1 MEARRGKPM
10 IGTGKVL
17 RRLNEML
24 DSALDG
30 SFEEYHYDETELS
43 KIETKWNRFLSSS
56 SLARKNIE
64 KEKANLQ
71 SLVSDISHQTKTP
84 VANMKLYAELLEEGI
99 ARENPDREQ
108 MLFMAGEMKKQAER
122 LEFLIQAL
130 TKMSRLETNLVVVQ
144 PEKQPVE
151 PLIFQAVA
159 QIRPKAEACEIDV
172 KIQGNQKITA
182 CYDKK
187 WSIEALYNLLDNAVK
202 YSPRGSQVNLRVQEY
217 SMYCEICVEDRGIGM
232 TEEEIPKVFQR
243 FYRGKQVQQK
253 QGVGIGL
260 YLVREIVKKQKGYV
274 KIKSQPGQGSRISLF
289 LPKD

>member
-1 MEARRGKPM
+1 M

-122 LEFLIQAL
+122 LEFLMQAL
-130 TKMSRLETNLVVVQ
+130 TKMSRLETNLVTVQ
-144 PEKQPVE
+144 PEKQSVE

-159 QIRPKAEACEIDV
+159 QIKPKAEACEIDV

-187 WSIEALYNLLDNAVK
+187 WSIEALYNLLDNAVRACTQVEK
-202 YSPRGSQVNLRVQEY
+202 WGNRKMTIKVQQIRRQIIFEIRNTYAGKIQFDSETGLPLSQRGEGHGLGMGSVA
-217 SMYCEICVEDRGIGM
+217 SCVEKWGGILDCG
-232 TEEEIPKVFQR
+232 EENGWF
-243 FYRGKQVQQK
+243 F
-253 QGVGIGL
+253 
-260 YLVREIVKKQKGYV
+260 VRIL
-274 KIKSQPGQGSRISLF
+274 I
-289 LPKD
+289 

>member
-1 MEARRGKPM
+1 M

-30 SFEEYHYDETELS
+30 SFEEHHYDETELS

-84 VANMKLYAELLEEGI
+84 VANMKLYAELLEEGL
-99 ARENPDREQ
+99 ARENPDKEQ
-108 MLFMAGEMKKQAER
+108 LLFMVSEMKEQAER

-159 QIRPKAEACEIDV
+159 QIKPKAEACEIDV

-253 QGVGIGL
+253 PGVGIGL

>member
-1 MEARRGKPM
+1 M
-10 IGTGKVL
+10 VQ
-17 RRLNEML
+17 EML

-30 SFEEYHYDETELS
+30 SFEEHHYDETELS

-64 KEKANLQ
+64 KEKENLQ

-84 VANMKLYAELLEEGI
+84 VANMKLYAELLEEGL
-99 ARENPDREQ
+99 ARENPDKEQ
-108 MLFMAGEMKKQAER
+108 LLFMVSEMKEQAER

-159 QIRPKAEACEIDV
+159 QIKPKAEACEIDV

-253 QGVGIGL
+253 PGVGIGL

>member
-1 MEARRGKPM
+1 M

-30 SFEEYHYDETELS
+30 SFEEQHYDETELS

-56 SLARKNIE
+56 NLARKNIE
-64 KEKANLQ
+64 EEKANLQ
-71 SLVSDISHQTKTP
+71 GLVSDISHQTKTP
-84 VANMKLYAELLEEGI
+84 VANMRLYAELLEEGL
-99 ARENPDREQ
+99 ARENPDKEQ
-108 MLFMAGEMKKQAER
+108 LLFMVSEMKEQAER

-187 WSIEALYNLLDNAVK
+187 WSIEVLYNLLDNAVK

>member
-1 MEARRGKPM
+1 M

-30 SFEEYHYDETELS
+30 SFEEQHYDETELS

-56 SLARKNIE
+56 NLARKNIE
-64 KEKANLQ
+64 EEKANLQ
-71 SLVSDISHQTKTP
+71 GLVSDISHQTKIP
-84 VANMKLYAELLEEGI
+84 VANMRLYAELLEEGL
-99 ARENPDREQ
+99 ARENPDKEQ
-108 MLFMAGEMKKQAER
+108 LLFMVSEMKEQAER

-253 QGVGIGL
+253 PGVGIGL

>member
-1 MEARRGKPM
+1 M

-122 LEFLIQAL
+122 LEFLMQAL
-130 TKMSRLETNLVVVQ
+130 TKMSRLETNLVTVQ
-144 PEKQPVE
+144 PEKQSVE

-159 QIRPKAEACEIDV
+159 QIKPKAEACEIDV

-202 YSPRGSQVNLRVQEY
+202 YSPKGSQVTLRVQEY

-253 QGVGIGL
+253 PGVGIGL

-274 KIKSQPGQGSRISLF
+274 KIKSQPGKGSRISLF

>member
-1 MEARRGKPM
+1 M

-64 KEKANLQ
+64 KEKENLQ

-122 LEFLIQAL
+122 LEFLMQAL
-130 TKMSRLETNLVVVQ
+130 TKMSRLETNLVTVQ
-144 PEKQPVE
+144 PEKQSVE

-159 QIRPKAEACEIDV
+159 QIKPKAEACEIDV

-202 YSPRGSQVNLRVQEY
+202 YSPKGSQVTLRVQEY

-253 QGVGIGL
+253 PGVGIGL

-274 KIKSQPGQGSRISLF
+274 KIKSQPGKGSRISLF

>member
-1 MEARRGKPM
+1 M

-30 SFEEYHYDETELS
+30 SFEEQHYDETELS

-56 SLARKNIE
+56 NLARKNIE
-64 KEKANLQ
+64 EEKANLQ
-71 SLVSDISHQTKTP
+71 GLVSDISHQTKTP
-84 VANMKLYAELLEEGI
+84 VANMRLYAELLEEGL
-99 ARENPDREQ
+99 ARENPDKEQ
-108 MLFMAGEMKKQAER
+108 LLFMVSEMKEQAER

-202 YSPRGSQVNLRVQEY
+202 YSPKGSQVTLRVQEY

-253 QGVGIGL
+253 PGVGIGL

-274 KIKSQPGQGSRISLF
+274 KIKSQPGKGSRISLF

>member
-1 MEARRGKPM
+1 M

-84 VANMKLYAELLEEGI
+84 VANMKLYAELLEEGL
-99 ARENPDREQ
+99 ARENPDKEQ
-108 MLFMAGEMKKQAER
+108 LLFMVSEMKEQAER

>member
-1 MEARRGKPM
+1 M

-64 KEKANLQ
+64 KEKENLQ

-99 ARENPDREQ
+99 ARENLDSEQ

-122 LEFLIQAL
+122 LEFLMQAL
-130 TKMSRLETNLVVVQ
+130 TKMSRLETNLVTVQ
-144 PEKQPVE
+144 PEKQSVE

-159 QIRPKAEACEIDV
+159 QIKPKAEACEINV

-253 QGVGIGL
+253 PGVGIGL

>member
-1 MEARRGKPM
+1 M

-122 LEFLIQAL
+122 LEFLMQAL
-130 TKMSRLETNLVVVQ
+130 TKMSRLETNLVTVQ
-144 PEKQPVE
+144 PEKQSVE

-159 QIRPKAEACEIDV
+159 QIKPKAEACEIDV

-202 YSPRGSQVNLRVQEY
+202 YSPKGSQVTLRVQEY

-253 QGVGIGL
+253 PGVGIGL

>member
-1 MEARRGKPM
+1 M

-30 SFEEYHYDETELS
+30 SFEEQHYDETELS

-56 SLARKNIE
+56 NLARKNIE
-64 KEKANLQ
+64 EEKANLQ
-71 SLVSDISHQTKTP
+71 GLVSDISHQTKTP
-84 VANMKLYAELLEEGI
+84 VANMRLYAELLEEGL
-99 ARENPDREQ
+99 ARENPDKEQ
-108 MLFMAGEMKKQAER
+108 LLFMVSEMKEQAER

-202 YSPRGSQVNLRVQEY
+202 YSPRRSQVNLRVQEY

-253 QGVGIGL
+253 PGVGIGL

>member
-1 MEARRGKPM
+1 M

-122 LEFLIQAL
+122 LEFLMQAL
-130 TKMSRLETNLVVVQ
+130 TKMSRLETNLVTVQ
-144 PEKQPVE
+144 PEKQSVE

-159 QIRPKAEACEIDV
+159 QIKPKAETCEIDV

-202 YSPRGSQVNLRVQEY
+202 YSPKGSQVTLRVQEY

-253 QGVGIGL
+253 PGVGIGL

-274 KIKSQPGQGSRISLF
+274 KIKSQPGKGSRISLF

>member
-1 MEARRGKPM
+1 
-10 IGTGKVL
+10 
-17 RRLNEML
+17 
-24 DSALDG
+24 
-30 SFEEYHYDETELS
+30 
-43 KIETKWNRFLSSS
+43 
-56 SLARKNIE
+56 
-64 KEKANLQ
+64 
-71 SLVSDISHQTKTP
+71 
-84 VANMKLYAELLEEGI
+84 
-99 ARENPDREQ
+99 
-108 MLFMAGEMKKQAER
+108 MKKQAER
-122 LEFLIQAL
+122 LEFLMQAL
-130 TKMSRLETNLVVVQ
+130 TKMSRLETNLVTVQ
-144 PEKQPVE
+144 PEKQSVE

-159 QIRPKAEACEIDV
+159 QIKPKAEACEIDV

-202 YSPRGSQVNLRVQEY
+202 YSPKGSQVTLRVQEY

-253 QGVGIGL
+253 PGVGIGL

>member
-1 MEARRGKPM
+1 M

-30 SFEEYHYDETELS
+30 SFEEQHYDETELS

-56 SLARKNIE
+56 NLARKNIE
-64 KEKANLQ
+64 EEKANLQ
-71 SLVSDISHQTKTP
+71 GLVSDISHQTKTP
-84 VANMKLYAELLEEGI
+84 VANMRLYAELLEEGL
-99 ARENPDREQ
+99 ARENPDKEQ
-108 MLFMAGEMKKQAER
+108 LLFMVSEMKEQAER

-151 PLIFQAVA
+151 PLIFQAVS

-253 QGVGIGL
+253 PGVGIGL

>member
-1 MEARRGKPM
+1 M

-122 LEFLIQAL
+122 LEFLMQAL
-130 TKMSRLETNLVVVQ
+130 TKMSRLETNLVTVQ
-144 PEKQPVE
+144 PEKQSVE
-151 PLIFQAVA
+151 TLIFQAVA
-159 QIRPKAEACEIDV
+159 QIKPKADACEIDV

-202 YSPRGSQVNLRVQEY
+202 YSPKGSQVTLRVQEY

-253 QGVGIGL
+253 PGVGIGL

>member
-1 MEARRGKPM
+1 M

-84 VANMKLYAELLEEGI
+84 VANMKLYAELLEEGL
-99 ARENPDREQ
+99 ARENPDKEQ
-108 MLFMAGEMKKQAER
+108 LLFMVSEMKEQAER

-159 QIRPKAEACEIDV
+159 QIKPKAEACEIDV

>member
-1 MEARRGKPM
+1 M

-122 LEFLIQAL
+122 LEFLMQAL
-130 TKMSRLETNLVVVQ
+130 TKMSRLETNLVTVQ
-144 PEKQPVE
+144 PEKQSVE

-159 QIRPKAEACEIDV
+159 QIKPKADACEIDV

-202 YSPRGSQVNLRVQEY
+202 YSPKGSQVTLRVQEY

-253 QGVGIGL
+253 PGVGIGL

>member
-1 MEARRGKPM
+1 M

-30 SFEEYHYDETELS
+30 SFEEQHYDETELS

-56 SLARKNIE
+56 NLARKNIE
-64 KEKANLQ
+64 EEKANLQ
-71 SLVSDISHQTKTP
+71 GLVSDISHQTKTP
-84 VANMKLYAELLEEGI
+84 VANMRLYAELLEEGL
-99 ARENPDREQ
+99 ARENPDKEQ
-108 MLFMAGEMKKQAER
+108 LLFMVSEMKEQAER

-130 TKMSRLETNLVVVQ
+130 TKMSRLETNLVTVQ
-144 PEKQPVE
+144 PEKQSVE

-159 QIRPKAEACEIDV
+159 QIKPKAEACEIDV

-202 YSPRGSQVNLRVQEY
+202 YSPKGSQVTLRVQEY

-253 QGVGIGL
+253 PGVGIGL

>member
-1 MEARRGKPM
+1 M

-30 SFEEYHYDETELS
+30 SFEEQHYDETELS

-56 SLARKNIE
+56 NLARKNIE
-64 KEKANLQ
+64 EEKANLQ
-71 SLVSDISHQTKTP
+71 GLVSDISHQTKTP
-84 VANMKLYAELLEEGI
+84 VANMRLYAELLEEGL
-99 ARENPDREQ
+99 ARENPDKEQ
-108 MLFMAGEMKKQAER
+108 LLFMVSEMKEQAER

-159 QIRPKAEACEIDV
+159 QIRPKAEAREIDV

-253 QGVGIGL
+253 PGVGIGL

>member
-1 MEARRGKPM
+1 M

-30 SFEEYHYDETELS
+30 SFEEHHYDETELS

-56 SLARKNIE
+56 NLARKNIE
-64 KEKANLQ
+64 EEKANLQ
-71 SLVSDISHQTKTP
+71 GLVSDISHQTKTP
-84 VANMKLYAELLEEGI
+84 VANMRLYAELLEEGL
-99 ARENPDREQ
+99 ARENPDKEQ
-108 MLFMAGEMKKQAER
+108 LLFMVSEMKEQAER

-130 TKMSRLETNLVVVQ
+130 TKMSRLETNLVTVQ
-144 PEKQPVE
+144 PEKQSVE

-159 QIRPKAEACEIDV
+159 QIKPKAEACEINV

-253 QGVGIGL
+253 PGVGIGL

>member
-1 MEARRGKPM
+1 M

-108 MLFMAGEMKKQAER
+108 MLFMAGEMMKLAVR
-122 LEFLIQAL
+122 LEFLMQAL
-130 TKMSRLETNLVVVQ
+130 TKMS
-144 PEKQPVE
+144 
-151 PLIFQAVA
+151 
-159 QIRPKAEACEIDV
+159 
-172 KIQGNQKITA
+172 
-182 CYDKK
+182 
-187 WSIEALYNLLDNAVK
+187 
-202 YSPRGSQVNLRVQEY
+202 
-217 SMYCEICVEDRGIGM
+217 
-232 TEEEIPKVFQR
+232 
-243 FYRGKQVQQK
+243 
-253 QGVGIGL
+253 
-260 YLVREIVKKQKGYV
+260 
-274 KIKSQPGQGSRISLF
+274 SL
-289 LPKD
+289 

>member
-1 MEARRGKPM
+1 M

-30 SFEEYHYDETELS
+30 SFEEQHYDETELS

-56 SLARKNIE
+56 NLARKNIE
-64 KEKANLQ
+64 EEKANLQ
-71 SLVSDISHQTKTP
+71 GLVSDISHQTKTP
-84 VANMKLYAELLEEGI
+84 VANMRLYAELLEEGL
-99 ARENPDREQ
+99 ARENPDKEQ
-108 MLFMAGEMKKQAER
+108 LLFMVSEMKEQAER

-159 QIRPKAEACEIDV
+159 QIKPKAEACEIDV

-202 YSPRGSQVNLRVQEY
+202 YSPKGSQVTLRVQEY

-253 QGVGIGL
+253 PGVGIGL

>member
-1 MEARRGKPM
+1 M

-30 SFEEYHYDETELS
+30 SFEEQHYDETELS

-56 SLARKNIE
+56 NLARKNIE
-64 KEKANLQ
+64 EEKANLQ
-71 SLVSDISHQTKTP
+71 GLVSDISHQTKTP
-84 VANMKLYAELLEEGI
+84 VANMRLYAELLEEGL
-99 ARENPDREQ
+99 ARENPDKEQ
-108 MLFMAGEMKKQAER
+108 LLFMVSEMKEQAER

-172 KIQGNQKITA
+172 KIQGNQRITA

>member
-1 MEARRGKPM
+1 M

-30 SFEEYHYDETELS
+30 SFEEQHYDETELS

-56 SLARKNIE
+56 NLARKNIE
-64 KEKANLQ
+64 EEKANLQ
-71 SLVSDISHQTKTP
+71 GLVSDISHQTKTP
-84 VANMKLYAELLEEGI
+84 VANMRLYAELLEEGL
-99 ARENPDREQ
+99 ARENPDKEQ
-108 MLFMAGEMKKQAER
+108 LLFMVSEMKEQAER

-159 QIRPKAEACEIDV
+159 QIRPKEEACEIDV

-253 QGVGIGL
+253 PGVGIGL

>member
-1 MEARRGKPM
+1 M

-30 SFEEYHYDETELS
+30 SFEEQHYDETELS

-56 SLARKNIE
+56 NLARKNIE
-64 KEKANLQ
+64 EEKANLQ
-71 SLVSDISHQTKTP
+71 GLVSDISHQTKTP
-84 VANMKLYAELLEEGI
+84 VANMRLYAELLEEGL
-99 ARENPDREQ
+99 ARENPDKEQ
-108 MLFMAGEMKKQAER
+108 LLFMVSEMKEQAER

-144 PEKQPVE
+144 PEKQTVE

-172 KIQGNQKITA
+172 KIQGNQKITV

-253 QGVGIGL
+253 PGVGIGL

>member
-1 MEARRGKPM
+1 M

-64 KEKANLQ
+64 KEKENLQ

-99 ARENPDREQ
+99 ARENLDSEQ

-122 LEFLIQAL
+122 LEFLMQAL
-130 TKMSRLETNLVVVQ
+130 TKMSRLETNLVTVQ
-144 PEKQPVE
+144 PEKQSVE

-159 QIRPKAEACEIDV
+159 QIKPKAEACEIDV

-202 YSPRGSQVNLRVQEY
+202 YSPKGSQVTLRVQEY

-253 QGVGIGL
+253 PGVGIGL

>member
-1 MEARRGKPM
+1 M

-64 KEKANLQ
+64 KEKENLQ

-253 QGVGIGL
+253 PGVGIGL

-274 KIKSQPGQGSRISLF
+274 KIKSQPGKGSRISLF

>member
-1 MEARRGKPM
+1 M

-122 LEFLIQAL
+122 LEFLMQAL
-130 TKMSRLETNLVVVQ
+130 TKMSRLETNLVTVQ
-144 PEKQPVE
+144 PEKQSVE

-159 QIRPKAEACEIDV
+159 QIKPKAEACEIDV

-253 QGVGIGL
+253 PGVGIGL

-274 KIKSQPGQGSRISLF
+274 KIKSQPGKGSRISLF

>member
-1 MEARRGKPM
+1 M

-122 LEFLIQAL
+122 LEFLMQAL
-130 TKMSRLETNLVVVQ
+130 TKMSRLETNLVTVQ
-144 PEKQPVE
+144 PEKQSVE

-253 QGVGIGL
+253 PGVGIGL

>member
-1 MEARRGKPM
+1 M

-64 KEKANLQ
+64 KEKENLQ

-99 ARENPDREQ
+99 ARENLDSEQ

-122 LEFLIQAL
+122 LEFLMQAL
-130 TKMSRLETNLVVVQ
+130 TKMSRLETNLVTVQ
-144 PEKQPVE
+144 PEKQSVE

-159 QIRPKAEACEIDV
+159 QIKPKAEAYEIDV

-202 YSPRGSQVNLRVQEY
+202 YSPKGSQVTLRVQEY

-253 QGVGIGL
+253 PGVGIGL

-274 KIKSQPGQGSRISLF
+274 KIKSQPGKGSRISLF

>member
-1 MEARRGKPM
+1 M

-64 KEKANLQ
+64 KEKENLQ

-122 LEFLIQAL
+122 LEFLMQAL
-130 TKMSRLETNLVVVQ
+130 TKMSRLETNLVTVQ
-144 PEKQPVE
+144 PEKQSVE
-151 PLIFQAVA
+151 TLIFQAVA
-159 QIRPKAEACEIDV
+159 QIKPKAEACEINV

-253 QGVGIGL
+253 PGVGIGL

>member
-1 MEARRGKPM
+1 M

-99 ARENPDREQ
+99 ARENLDSEQ

-122 LEFLIQAL
+122 LEFLMQAL
-130 TKMSRLETNLVVVQ
+130 TKMSRLETNLVTVQ
-144 PEKQPVE
+144 PEKQSVE

-159 QIRPKAEACEIDV
+159 QIKPKAEACEIDV

-202 YSPRGSQVNLRVQEY
+202 YSPKGSQVTLRVQEY

-253 QGVGIGL
+253 PGVGIGL

-274 KIKSQPGQGSRISLF
+274 KIKSQPGKGSRISLF

>member
-1 MEARRGKPM
+1 M

-122 LEFLIQAL
+122 LEFLMQAL
-130 TKMSRLETNLVVVQ
+130 TKMSRLETNLVTVQ
-144 PEKQPVE
+144 PEKQSVE

-159 QIRPKAEACEIDV
+159 QIKPKAEACEIDV

-202 YSPRGSQVNLRVQEY
+202 YSPKE
-217 SMYCEICVEDRGIGM
+217 
-232 TEEEIPKVFQR
+232 
-243 FYRGKQVQQK
+243 
-253 QGVGIGL
+253 
-260 YLVREIVKKQKGYV
+260 VR
-274 KIKSQPGQGSRISLF
+274 
-289 LPKD
+289 

>member
-1 MEARRGKPM
+1 M
-10 IGTGKVL
+10 VQ
-17 RRLNEML
+17 EML

-30 SFEEYHYDETELS
+30 SFEEHHYDETELS

-64 KEKANLQ
+64 KEKENLQ

-99 ARENPDREQ
+99 ARENLDSEQ

-122 LEFLIQAL
+122 LEFLMQAL
-130 TKMSRLETNLVVVQ
+130 TKMSRLETNLVTVQ
-144 PEKQPVE
+144 PEKQSVE
-151 PLIFQAVA
+151 TLIFQAVA
-159 QIRPKAEACEIDV
+159 QIKPKADACEIDV

-202 YSPRGSQVNLRVQEY
+202 YSPKGSQVTLHVQEY

-253 QGVGIGL
+253 PGVGIGL

>member
-1 MEARRGKPM
+1 M

-84 VANMKLYAELLEEGI
+84 VANMKLYAELLEEGL
-99 ARENPDREQ
+99 ARENPDKEQ
-108 MLFMAGEMKKQAER
+108 LLFMVSEMKEQAER

-253 QGVGIGL
+253 PGVGIGL

-274 KIKSQPGQGSRISLF
+274 KIKSQPGKGSRISLF